1 MGSICRLKK
10 GGGSR
15 KLADRLP
22 SSVMSDSSRFNSP
35 SRKSRFR
42 AQARSR
48 PAGYPP
54 DPGTAEEGTGEEI
67 AASDEAEVMHDPY
80 AGVPEEELTGEP
92 ITPESYAPADVPED
106 HVPTDMP
113 EGYAAAQAPAEEENS
128 IPAGL
133 RLTRDSNLLVVR
145 QGLST
150 AMVTTLVIAA
160 LVAGTTLG
168 YFFGNAEGK
177 NAVRA
182 VLVTDGAR
190 NKSPLDLSGE
200 SQAAIDTAFDNTK
213 HARYDD
219 ARKQFEALFAKHPEW
234 PSMEI
239 EAARAALYARDFQGA
254 QTLLGKATQD
264 RPLADAALLTAL
276 LHLTAQEYDAADV
289 AFAAAVATDPAR
301 ADIYYFWGENLRR
314 EGKPLL
320 AAEKFKAALARNQYE
335 NVEPLYLL
343 KYWIS
348 LVQSDQEGPSGEGA
362 KIDAGL
368 ATPHPS
374 SAALFAGAARAV
386 KAADYKAAAGFLT
399 RAQAITDPTVF
410 GVVLRDP
417 TFLEANLQ
425 PELQPFYK

>member
-1 MGSICRLKK
+1 
-10 GGGSR
+10 
-15 KLADRLP
+15 
-22 SSVMSDSSRFNSP
+22 MSDSSRYSSP

-48 PAGYPP
+48 PAVYSP
-54 DPGTAEEGTGEEI
+54 DHGVEEGPAEEI
-67 AASDEAEVMHDPY
+67 AASEEAGALHDPY
-80 AGVPEEELTGEP
+80 APLPEDELTGDPPVAGVHAE
-92 ITPESYAPADVPED
+92 AD
-106 HVPTDMP
+106 
-113 EGYAAAQAPAEEENS
+113 APAEEPNA

-133 RLTRDSNLLVVR
+133 RLTRDPNQAVVR
-145 QGLST
+145 HGLST
-150 AMVTTLVIAA
+150 GAVTTLVLLATLAGVAA
-160 LVAGTTLG
+160 G
-168 YFFGNAEGK
+168 YYFGNAHGRNATPPPAVADATK
-177 NAVRA
+177 NKAA
-182 VLVTDGAR
+182 
-190 NKSPLDLSGE
+190 LDLSPQV
-200 SQAAIDTAFDNTK
+200 QAAVDAAFENTK
-213 HARYDD
+213 HAKYDD
-219 ARKQFEALFAKHPEW
+219 ARKQFEALFAEHPEW

-239 EAARAALYARDFQGA
+239 EAARAALYARDFQGSQA
-254 QTLLGKATQD
+254 LLGKATQD
-264 RPLADAALLTAL
+264 RPLADATLLAAL

-289 AFAAAVATDPAR
+289 SFAAAVATDPAR

-320 AAEKFKAALARNQYE
+320 AAEKFKAALSRNQYE

-348 LVQSDQEGPSGEGA
+348 LIQADQEGPSGEGA

-368 ATPHPS
+368 ASPHPS

-410 GVVLRDP
+410 SVILRDP
-417 TFLEANLQ
+417 TFLEANIR